1 MAKLVSLFPT
11 DSRVFYQHQHVKRN
25 KFQKHYVYNIYNVSI
40 HMQELKTVNTKE
52 FLIT

>member
-11 DSRVFYQHQHVKRN
+11 DPRVFYQHVKRN
-25 KFQKHYVYNIYNVSI
+25 KFQKNSVNNIYNVSI